1 MFAVLPE
8 HPKSIRND
16 GFGSPISSHCVSKS
30 LDFVSEANTAQDLHR
45 CRGPALAVAEAA
57 MSHLF
62 AQAKDRLAALENLRS
77 ALKIQYKKEKQALH
91 QQYEQNN
98 ADLRRQITNLYNE
111 IVFLQEA
118 YHTEDCTSPEADQIE
133 AAHDAVQIKAEQLEA
148 AHDAVQIKAE
158 QIKTEESEP
167 IEAEANEA
175 EQTEADEAERIEA
188 VKIEANEA
196 AHIEATDAEQ
206 IEADEA
212 DQIKAEQIE
221 AAQIE
226 AEQIEADEADE
237 AEQIETDE
245 ATQNE
250 AKQIETD
257 EATQNAAKQIEA
269 DEAEH
274 VAEHV
279 AKQIDARQS
288 QSDPDE
294 LDDVALTRP
303 IGWKHKHS
311 HSEPDEP
318 VAVES
323 HPKHDEPVAVVFDE
337 PVAKTFILKRPL
349 LRRIPLR
356 ASQSQSEP
364 QEQVIRLNSGMLK
377 RPMLQSKVEAP
388 MPKAMPKVMPK
399 AMPSQWQS
407 IEQKARSPP
416 KKRKLTSPSRPP
428 LSPAPRRKRSPV
440 PPREPPPAHL
450 LPGFKLPSGYTC
462 CPPSC
467 RCQR

>member
-1 MFAVLPE
+1 
-8 HPKSIRND
+8 
-16 GFGSPISSHCVSKS
+16 
-30 LDFVSEANTAQDLHR
+30 
-45 CRGPALAVAEAA
+45 
-57 MSHLF
+57 MSHLL
-62 AQAKDRLAALENLRS
+62 AQANDRLAALENLRS

-133 AAHDAVQIKAEQLEA
+133 AAHDAVQIKAEQ
-148 AHDAVQIKAE
+148 
-158 QIKTEESEP
+158 IKTEDSEP

-196 AHIEATDAEQ
+196 AHIDAYDAEQ

-212 DQIKAEQIE
+212 DQIEAEQIE
-221 AAQIE
+221 AAQSE

-279 AKQIDARQS
+279 AEQID
-288 QSDPDE
+288 DPDE
-294 LDDVALTRP
+294 LDDVALTKP
-303 IGWKHKHS
+303 IGSKHKHCN
-311 HSEPDEP
+311 SEPDEP

-323 HPKHDEPVAVVFDE
+323 HPKHDEPVAVVSPPELDE
-337 PVAKTFILKRPL
+337 PVARVFVLKRPL
-349 LRRIPLR
+349 LRRIPLQ

-407 IEQKARSPP
+407 IEQKALNRSPP

-467 RCQR
+467 RCQG

>member
-57 MSHLF
+57 MSHLL
-62 AQAKDRLAALENLRS
+62 AQANDRLAALENLRS

-118 YHTEDCTSPEADQIE
+118 CHTEDCTSPEADQIE

-158 QIKTEESEP
+158 QIKTEDSEP

-196 AHIEATDAEQ
+196 AHIDANDAEQ

-212 DQIKAEQIE
+212 DQIEAEQIE
-221 AAQIE
+221 AAQSE
-226 AEQIEADEADE
+226 AEQIEAD
-237 AEQIETDE
+237 
-245 ATQNE
+245 

-279 AKQIDARQS
+279 AEQID
-288 QSDPDE
+288 DPDE
-294 LDDVALTRP
+294 LDDVALTKP
-303 IGWKHKHS
+303 IGSKHKHCN
-311 HSEPDEP
+311 SEPDEP

-323 HPKHDEPVAVVFDE
+323 HPKHDEPVAVVSPPELDE
-337 PVAKTFILKRPL
+337 PVARVFVLKRPL
-349 LRRIPLR
+349 LRRIPLQ

-407 IEQKARSPP
+407 IEQKALKWSPP